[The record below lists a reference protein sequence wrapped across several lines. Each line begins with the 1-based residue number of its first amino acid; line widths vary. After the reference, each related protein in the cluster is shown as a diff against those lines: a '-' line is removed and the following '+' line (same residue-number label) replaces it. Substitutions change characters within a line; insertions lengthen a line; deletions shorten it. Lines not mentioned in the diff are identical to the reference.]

1 MKPPKVGKI
10 SALKFLLLY
19 ITKVEKTQ
27 DKLIYGMNC
36 NPDCAYEEMLLTKHQ
51 WNKADGRQYCHFIQS
66 FSPTDAV
73 TPELAHELGQRL
85 INEFEQFQGFEIVMA
100 THVDKNHIHNHFA
113 INSVNAESGLKW
125 EQKARDLYL
134 LKERCNE
141 LCRQYQLSQINLERK
156 KQGEKAQSDQS
167 YGEWKHR
174 QKGDSWKLELEKHI
188 KDCLSYCTNKPQFYH
203 AMNERGVDVKWTKER
218 AAVTFIIDGIKC
230 RNTKL
235 SNPEFFS
242 KENMQAIL
250 DSNKDNMDL
259 LDDSKDLF
267 LEATRIAGAILNP
280 SDPDY
285 LMFKDFNRDLSMF
298 EGREL
303 LNAIEQLKLEYSLEI
318 TRIKNEK
325 ERKKKNSLSDILE
338 ASADFLE
345 WYAEQEDDLEID

>member
-1 MKPPKVGKI
+1 MKPPKVGKV
-10 SALKFLLLY
+10 SAVKFLIDY
-19 ITKVEKTQ
+19 IMRVESTEQ
-27 DKLIYGMNC
+27 KLIYGMNC
-36 NPDCAYEEMLLTKHQ
+36 NPDYAYEEMLLTKHR
-51 WNKADGRQYCHFIQS
+51 WNKTDGRQYCHFIQS
-66 FSPTDAV
+66 FSPTDDV

-100 THVDKNHIHNHFA
+100 THIDKNHIHNHFA

-141 LCRQYQLSQINLERK
+141 LCRQHQLSQIQLRGKE
-156 KQGEKAQSDQS
+156 EKIQAKTNQS

-174 QKGDSWKLELEKHI
+174 KANDSWKSALENHI
-188 KDCLSYCTNKPQFYH
+188 KDCLSYCTSKPQFFH
-203 AMNERGVDVKWTKER
+203 AMNERGIDVMWTKER
-218 AAVTFIIDGIKC
+218 AAVTFVVDGTKC

-259 LDDSKDLF
+259 LNDSQDLF

-280 SDPDY
+280 SNPDY
-285 LMFKDFNRDLSMF
+285 LMFKNFNTDLSML

-303 LNAIEQLKLEYSLEI
+303 LNAIEQLKLEYEHEI